1 MERLTIT
8 PSRLPVT
15 LWMEI
20 ETIAMAATPAELR
33 DLFQRRMI
41 DSTDPELLV
50 DVRYDAWEVWDAITR
65 AAAIDKE
72 QSR

>member
-1 MERLTIT
+1 MDR
-8 PSRLPVT
+8 
-15 LWMEI
+15 I
-20 ETIAMAATPAELR
+20 ETTAMAATPAELR